1 MFKFICKFY
10 VFILPSF
17 FLGQAN
23 LPTSYSFDLQSL
35 PSGWKTKNTSYYT
48 GSGNTP
54 PALKF
59 DNSADYLEIHFEES
73 PGILSYFIVGNLF
86 SGGDFVI
93 EESVTGNNWSVIR
106 VYNNLPTTYT
116 LFQDTLNE
124 QSRFIRFKYLNKAI
138 GNVGLDDVSI
148 SLGANLPFP
157 KLRCSIDNLFLKNG
171 SSQFISGLD
180 IGGLDTVNLLLENI
194 GNVEL
199 LIDSVKIIGDSL
211 GSYYFANT
219 LDNVI
224 DSMSVDT
231 LKIVFNPTI
240 EGSNYAFL
248 YVYVHNSDDFTLN
261 LKGIAGEKAS
271 APEGILSN
279 LYFSDLK
286 TYSLE
291 MNFQYD
297 QVADGFLVLK
307 SNHNTPLS
315 ISDGV
320 SYVVGNYIGDW
331 MVVSGDTS
339 KLIRPK
345 SILANTNYYF
355 KVLAFNGEGS
365 FLNYDQSNILE
376 SNVLTPSTMQPDD
389 YYHNVILK
397 DENFISQLN
406 STISNHTSFPY
417 SDYVQNILQPFE
429 IRDTLDHQYVVT
441 CVYSGEN
448 AIFDLPFDW
457 SETGFSRE
465 HSYCHN
471 WMPSNPANNPEKPE
485 YQDLHHL
492 FPVVFKNVNDTRSN
506 YPLGEVKQIVTS
518 YNECK
523 FGYNNEGE
531 LVFEPRE
538 EHKGDAARAIF
549 YMCIAYH
556 SNFSSWN
563 LKPIISPS
571 IPYGQDQDI
580 LKKWNLMDLPSNWEM
595 SRNDYIASIQG
606 NRNPFVDHPEYAC
619 DIDFY
624 TMDYIDGLN
633 CSELSVLS
641 VEDNQDIILSPNPA
655 KNYFTASSSN
665 LIQMISI
672 INEIGVEVYSEIV
685 EKMKWEYNERALSKG
700 VYFLKIETKNKNSF
714 VKLIIH

>member
-1 MFKFICKFY
+1 MFKFICIFY
-10 VFILPSF
+10 VFILPST

-23 LPTSYSFDLQSL
+23 LPTYYSFDLQSL
-35 PSGWKTKNTSYYT
+35 PSGWMTKNTSYYT

-73 PGILSYFIVGNLF
+73 PGVLSYFIVGNLF

-106 VYNNLPTTYT
+106 VYNNLPTPYT

-231 LKIVFNPTI
+231 LKIVFNPTV

-248 YVYVHNSDDFTLN
+248 NVYVHNSDDFTLN

-315 ISDGV
+315 ISDRV
-320 SYVVGNYIGDW
+320 RYVVGNYIGDW

-355 KVLAFNGEGS
+355 KVVAFNGEGS

-376 SNVLTPSTMQPDD
+376 SNVLTPSSMQPND
-389 YYHNVILK
+389 YYSNVILK

-417 SDYVQNILQPFE
+417 SDYVENILQPFE
-429 IRDTLDHQYVVT
+429 MRDTLDHQYVVT

-457 SETGFSRE
+457 SEIGFSRE

-492 FPVVFKNVNDTRSN
+492 FPVVFKNVNETRSN

-556 SNFSSWN
+556 SNLGSWN
-563 LKPIISPS
+563 LKPIISSS

-595 SRNDYIASIQG
+595 SRNDYVASIQG

-633 CSELSVLS
+633 CSELSVLFI
-641 VEDNQDIILSPNPA
+641 EDNQDITLSPNPA
-655 KNYFTASSSN
+655 RNNFTVSSNN
-665 LIQMISI
+665 LIQRISI
-672 INEIGVEVYSEIV
+672 FNEIGVEVHSEIIK
-685 EKMKWEYNERALSKG
+685 KMEWEYNGRALSKG
-700 VYFLKIETKNKNSF
+700 VYFLKIETKNKESF

>member
-1 MFKFICKFY
+1 MFKFICIFY
-10 VFILPSF
+10 VFILPST

-35 PSGWKTKNTSYYT
+35 PSGWMTKNTSYYT

-73 PGILSYFIVGNLF
+73 PGVLSYFIVGNLF

-106 VYNNLPTTYT
+106 VYNNLPTSYT

-180 IGGLDTVNLLLENI
+180 IVGLDTVNLLLENI

-199 LIDSVKIIGDSL
+199 LIDSVKIIEDSL

-231 LKIVFNPTI
+231 LKIVFNPTV

-248 YVYVHNSDDFTLN
+248 NVYVHNSDDFTLN

-286 TYSLE
+286 TYSLK

-315 ISDGV
+315 ISDRV
-320 SYVVGNYIGDW
+320 SYEVGNYIGGW

-355 KVLAFNGEGS
+355 KVVAFNGEGS

-376 SNVLTPSTMQPDD
+376 SNVLTPSSMQPDD
-389 YYHNVILK
+389 YYSNVILK

-429 IRDTLDHQYVVT
+429 MRDTLDHQYVVT

-457 SETGFSRE
+457 SEIGFSRE

-492 FPVVFKNVNDTRSN
+492 FPVVFKNVNETRSN

-518 YNECK
+518 YKDCK

-556 SNFSSWN
+556 SNFGSWN

-606 NRNPFVDHPEYAC
+606 NRNPFVDHPGYAC

-641 VEDNQDIILSPNPA
+641 LEDNQDITLSPNPA
-655 KNYFTASSSN
+655 RNNFTVSSNN
-665 LIQMISI
+665 LIQRISI
-672 INEIGVEVYSEIV
+672 FNEIGAEVHSVIV
-685 EKMKWEYNERALSKG
+685 EKMEWEYNGRALSKG
-700 VYFLKIETKNKNSF
+700 VYFLKIETKNKESF
-714 VKLIIH
+714 VKLLIH